1 MIERA
6 LSRTDIRTLL
16 DRLSERLREKR
27 AFAKLHVVGSACI
40 ALAYERERTT
50 LDIDVRVD
58 AGHRAL
64 EDAIRE
70 IAQEHGLPPRWLN
83 DQARGF
89 IPERDDPRSPTLYES
104 QSLVVTGASGEYLL
118 AMKLEA
124 SREKDTQDVRY
135 LLQRRRFRQIHVRS
149 RESGEHV
156 SSARAPRTGR
166 TALRPVSSAR
176 RETPPCRSWR

>member
-6 LSRTDIRTLL
+6 LSKTDIRTLL

-70 IAQEHGLPPRWLN
+70 IAQERGLPQRWLN

-89 IPERDDPRSPTLYES
+89 IPERDDPRSPRDHPEERSGPPITTTHARRRRRRAGARANTR
-104 QSLVVTGASGEYLL
+104 VGAS
-118 AMKLEA
+118 A
-124 SREKDTQDVRY
+124 S
-135 LLQRRRFRQIHVRS
+135 
-149 RESGEHV
+149 
-156 SSARAPRTGR
+156 A
-166 TALRPVSSAR
+166 
-176 RETPPCRSWR
+176 